1 MSSPLSDTR
10 AFELVSGLWK
20 GERQPLMRAKVL
32 RATNFRGDGA
42 IDFEDVVTLD
52 VETRHVGTRRLQSGD
67 IIIERSG
74 GGANQPVGRA
84 ALFVPPDD
92 APYFTS
98 NFTTAIRIKDRARYE
113 PRFVAH
119 FLNALY
125 LSGATET
132 LQRKPTGIRN
142 LDWQEFLRFEVPCH
156 DLGTQ
161 RATADILDAV
171 RATTRIEARQSDLAQ
186 SLRSAAMRELFTRGL
201 RGEPQ
206 KETEIG
212 PIPSSWDLVSFAAAR
227 EWLQY
232 GTSTRCTVDPV
243 GYPVLRIP
251 NVGSGRVNV
260 DDLKYCDLPEDE
272 AEKYLL
278 VDGDLLFIR
287 TNGVLERLGSCAV
300 YAGEP
305 DRALFASYLI
315 RARPKP
321 GIIPRFVAY
330 FYGSE
335 RGTSLVAGSATPAA
349 DGKYNLNTGTID
361 SLPLP
366 LPQTREEQQEIVA
379 ILDAIDRKIDL
390 HRRKKAVLQELFK
403 SLLHKLMTGE
413 VRVADLDLSALPAPG
428 LRLQEARS

>member
-1 MSSPLSDTR
+1 MSAQLSDTR
-10 AFELVSGLWK
+10 VFELVSGLWK
-20 GERQPLMRAKVL
+20 SERQPLMRAKVL
-32 RATNFRGDGA
+32 RATNFRGDGM
-42 IDFEDVVTLD
+42 IDFENVVTLD
-52 VETRHVGTRRLQSGD
+52 VEERYAGTRRLQSGD

-84 ALFVPPDD
+84 ALFVAPDD

-98 NFTTAIRIKDRARYE
+98 NFTTAIRIKDRVRYE

-125 LSGATET
+125 LSGATEP

-142 LDWQEFLRFEVPCH
+142 LDWQEFLRFEVPFH
-156 DLGTQ
+156 DLCKQKTI
-161 RATADILDAV
+161 ADILDAV
-171 RATTRIEARQSDLAQ
+171 RAATRIEARQGDLAQ
-186 SLRSAAMRELFTRGL
+186 SLRSAAMRELFARGL

-212 PIPSSWDLVSFAAAR
+212 PIPTSWDVVAFADVR

-232 GTSTRCTVDPV
+232 GTSTRCIVEPA
-243 GYPVLRIP
+243 GHPVLRIP
-251 NVGSGRVNV
+251 NVQSGRVST
-260 DDLKYCDLPEDE
+260 DGLKYCKMPDDE
-272 AEKYLL
+272 AAKYLL
-278 VDGDLLFIR
+278 EAGDLLFIR

-300 YAGEP
+300 FRGEP
-305 DRALFASYLI
+305 AGALFASYLI
-315 RARPKP
+315 RARPKSNVE
-321 GIIPRFVAY
+321 PRFAAY

-335 RGTSLVAGSATPAA
+335 RGTSVVAGSATPAA

-366 LPQTREEQQEIVA
+366 LPKTREEQQEIVS
-379 ILDAIDRKIDL
+379 ILDAIDQKINL
-390 HRRKKAVLQELFK
+390 HRRKQAVLEALFK

-413 VRVADLDLSALPAPG
+413 VRVADLDLSALPEAEEAP
-428 LRLQEARS
+428 S